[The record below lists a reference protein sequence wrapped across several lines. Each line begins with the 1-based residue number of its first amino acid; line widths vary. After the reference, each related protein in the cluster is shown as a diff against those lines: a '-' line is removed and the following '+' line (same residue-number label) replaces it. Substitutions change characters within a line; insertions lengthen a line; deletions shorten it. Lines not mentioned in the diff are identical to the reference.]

1 MIVLDTNV
9 VSELMK
15 PRPDER
21 VVRWVDS
28 HERSEFY
35 TTSVTEAEILHGV
48 RTLPAGKRR
57 TTIAT
62 AAQAMFREDF
72 ARRVLPFDSDAA
84 RAYAEIVSD
93 RSRAGRP
100 ITQFDA
106 QIAAIVRATAAVLAT
121 RNLRDFERCGITVV
135 DPWAPR

>member
-1 MIVLDTNV
+1 M
-9 VSELMK
+9 
-15 PRPDER
+15 
-21 VVRWVDS
+21 
-28 HERSEFY
+28 
-35 TTSVTEAEILHGV
+35 TEAEILHGV
-48 RTLPAGKRR
+48 RMLPAGKRR

-121 RNLRDFERCGITVV
+121 RNVRDFERCGIPVV